1 MTGSGEASLRLQR
14 LEELRQDLLQA
25 NAPRRAYA
33 VETLLGLL
41 WVEEGPERLA
51 VACALCGY
59 PPTSGKAEAPDC
71 AQRLCIRLHG
81 EAEGDDL
88 PPPPPPE
95 ERLAWAGK
103 AVTALLHESLDIL
116 KAAVRPG
123 APASAHL
130 LRREADV
137 CCDALQ
143 LVCSLRTAD
152 AAEACV
158 RALRLFPP
166 AKTRETGP
174 NARQTTTLREM
185 AARAL
190 GALSPDA
197 LFPLWYALGSP
208 DADARRDLIPVLDYL
223 HDARAVPYLTRLLER
238 RTQWDDGELVG
249 WFVVRAFE
257 RIGDRRALPALRRLT
272 MRGASGMRQAL
283 PWLRKATPSGTS
295 EELAREALRVIQSIE
310 YGRNTRDSE
319 SLLRPAGPVTQ
330 DLLRPAADALAER
343 GLQDRDE
350 LLRPEDVSEEVPAEP
365 EGGQ

>member
-1 MTGSGEASLRLQR
+1 MTDPGEAHLRLQR
-14 LEELRQDLLQA
+14 LEELRQDVRQA

-41 WVEEGPERLA
+41 WVEEGQERLA

-59 PPTSGKAEAPDC
+59 PPQMGRAEAPDC
-71 AQRLCIRLHG
+71 AKRLCVRLNDVM
-81 EAEGDDL
+81 ERDDL

-95 ERLAWAGK
+95 ARIAWAGK
-103 AVTALLHESLDIL
+103 AATALLQESLDIL
-116 KAAVRPG
+116 KAAERTGTRANARV
-123 APASAHL
+123 L
-130 LRREADV
+130 QREADV
-137 CCDALQ
+137 CCDVLQ

-166 AKTRETGP
+166 DRTRETGP
-174 NARQTTTLREM
+174 NARQTTTLREI

-190 GALSPDA
+190 GAISPDA

-208 DADARRDLIPVLDYL
+208 DADARRDLIPALDYI
-223 HDARAVPYLTRLLER
+223 HDPRAVPYLARLLER

-249 WFVVRAFE
+249 WFVVRAFA
-257 RIGDRRALPALRRLT
+257 RIGDRQALPALRRLT
-272 MRGASGMRQAL
+272 MRGTSGMRQAL
-283 PWLRKATPSGTS
+283 PWLHRATPSGTS

-330 DLLRPAADALAER
+330 DLLRPAADGLAER
-343 GLQDRDE
+343 DLQDRDE
-350 LLRPEDVSEEVPAEP
+350 LLRPEDASEELPAEP
-365 EGGQ
+365 EK